1 MHSSS
6 SVALSFPVVRTN
18 DYGRFVI
25 KRHMRNHNAL
35 VKTALVHVDDRLGD
49 HTNKNRMLMRNSE
62 RFKESVHI
70 MEKRQRDDRVL
81 SELIHEARPSCD
93 TAVSEHVNRYRLLRE
108 ARPSWQPG
116 WLERTELQLHKSTH

>member
-70 MEKRQRDDRVL
+70 MEKRQRDDRV
-81 SELIHEARPSCD
+81 RP
-93 TAVSEHVNRYRLLRE
+93 
-108 ARPSWQPG
+108 G
-116 WLERTELQLHKSTH
+116 